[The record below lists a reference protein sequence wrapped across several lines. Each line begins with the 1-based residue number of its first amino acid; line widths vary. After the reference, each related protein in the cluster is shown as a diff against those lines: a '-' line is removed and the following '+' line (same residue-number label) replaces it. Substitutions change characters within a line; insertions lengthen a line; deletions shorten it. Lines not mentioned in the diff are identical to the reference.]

1 MESNREINR
10 IPLESLGLCLLEEEE
25 EQDSKGNDVESCN
38 ELNITEA
45 PFSDHLSIVQVDVRP
60 QRLSLDQRLFAGLN
74 ESKESLVEEN
84 TWADISRIH
93 ESSSG
98 SVKNIIDIP
107 LSLDY
112 YQSRPSQ
119 IVKVPLSLDQVLR
132 NDTDLDSATGKSHKP
147 DLKLIFQ
154 SNSGP
159 SLGYESDVSN
169 ITNWDTYYE
178 TSHATHVSTTPSC
191 KNTSA
196 GDFSDWDEDIS
207 DQDKLNPFG
216 CVKRITSSPISL
228 EPPIEH
234 RRKSTLILAVGLS
247 KNGTKKTRISLETTL
262 FQITAWLGGV
272 SESRVENFSY
282 GHWRFPLSKFGK
294 SIGEIIGKKNP
305 SLKNWGLIF
314 FIGPVQGRLSYKMMV
329 KSERDLQAFCGVD
342 GFRKLEREISQEDN
356 IVSSPKAKKSAR
368 ADGSVISKTII
379 NLFAI
384 DDATHGESTQIVD

>member
-1 MESNREINR
+1 MESNGEIIR
-10 IPLESLGLCLLEEEE
+10 ISLDSLGLCLLEEEE
-25 EQDSKGNDVESCN
+25 QDSNGNDVESCN

-45 PFSDHLSIVQVDVRP
+45 PVSNPLSIVHVDVRP
-60 QRLSLDQRLFAGLN
+60 QRLSLEQHIFFGGLN
-74 ESKESLVEEN
+74 ESKESLVEEKIE
-84 TWADISRIH
+84 ISRFH

-98 SVKNIIDIP
+98 SLNNIIGIP
-107 LSLDY
+107 LSLDF
-112 YQSRPSQ
+112 YQSRPSH
-119 IVKVPLSLDQVLR
+119 ILKVPSLDQVLR
-132 NDTDLDSATGKSHKP
+132 KDKNLDSSTGKSYNP

-154 SNSGP
+154 SNSAP

-178 TSHATHVSTTPSC
+178 TSNATHVSTTPSC
-191 KNTSA
+191 RNTSA
-196 GDFSDWDEDIS
+196 GDGSDWDEDIS

-216 CVKRITSSPISL
+216 CVKRTPSSPISL
-228 EPPIEH
+228 EPPIER
-234 RRKSTLILAVGLS
+234 RRKSALILAVGLS
-247 KNGTKKTRISLETTL
+247 KNGTKTTRISLETTL

-282 GHWRFPLSKFGK
+282 GHRRFPLSKFGK
-294 SIGEIIGKKNP
+294 SIGEIIGKKSP

-342 GFRKLEREISQEDN
+342 GFRKLEREISREDN
-356 IVSSPKAKKSAR
+356 LIPSSKAKKPER
-368 ADGSVISKTII
+368 ADGSAISKSMI